1 MLRRLRTLF
10 NLRSAICGNNS
21 KGQYDLVVKRVHE
34 SEVNC
39 PPFSCIITKV
49 IYLFI

>member
-1 MLRRLRTLF
+1 MLWRFRTLF
-10 NLRSAICGNNS
+10 NLRSAIRGNNS
-21 KGQYDLVVKRVHE
+21 KGQYDLAVKIVHK